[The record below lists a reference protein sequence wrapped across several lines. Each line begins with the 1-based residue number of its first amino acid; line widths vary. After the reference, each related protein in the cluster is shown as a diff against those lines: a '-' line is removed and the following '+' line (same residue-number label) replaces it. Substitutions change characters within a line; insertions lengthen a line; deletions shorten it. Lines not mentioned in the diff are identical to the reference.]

1 MKSYSFTHV
10 LSTSPHS
17 GPVGGSSLSS
27 GFIEYLY
34 IAQAIINTLIINI
47 E

>member
-10 LSTSPHS
+10 LSVSPQA
-17 GPVGGSSLSS
+17 GPVGGVSLSS
-27 GFIEYLY
+27 GFIEYLH
-34 IAQAIINTLIINI
+34 IAQAIINTLSINI